1 MSVHVPGTIVLTG
14 AGGQVGSA
22 LARRLAGVAPLALI
36 GADAAPPGAGAQAPV
51 RAFGR
56 VDLCDQAA
64 VEQVIGE
71 LRASLGPIRALVHTV
86 GAYADG
92 RSVEQQSLEQVR
104 RMLEL
109 NFLAALGITRAV
121 LPDLLASAG
130 ARIVLFASGDALRA
144 RAGASAYAASKAA
157 LLRFAEALAEEVTA
171 RGVGVCVLLPTTIDT
186 PTARAAASGADVSGW
201 VTLDQV
207 AATVT
212 FLLDPASGGIR
223 FAAIPLGR

>member
-1 MSVHVPGTIVLTG
+1 MHAAGTIVLTG
-14 AGGQVGSA
+14 ASGQVGSA
-22 LARRLAGVAPLALI
+22 LARRLSGVGPLALI
-36 GADAAPPGAGAQAPV
+36 GADAIPPGAGAQAPV

-64 VEQVIGE
+64 VERVVGE
-71 LRASLGPIRALVHTV
+71 LRAALGPIRALVHTV

-92 RSVEQQSLEQVR
+92 LTVEQQPLEQVR
-104 RMLEL
+104 RMLEV
-109 NFLAALGITRAV
+109 NFLSALGITRAV
-121 LPDLLASAG
+121 LPDLLASAD

-157 LLRFAEALAEEVTA
+157 LLRFAEALAEEVTP
-171 RGVGVCVLLPTTIDT
+171 RGVGVCVLVPTTIDT
-186 PTARAAASGADVSGW
+186 PAARAVPSGADASGW
-201 VTLDQV
+201 VTLDQIAALV
-207 AATVT
+207 A